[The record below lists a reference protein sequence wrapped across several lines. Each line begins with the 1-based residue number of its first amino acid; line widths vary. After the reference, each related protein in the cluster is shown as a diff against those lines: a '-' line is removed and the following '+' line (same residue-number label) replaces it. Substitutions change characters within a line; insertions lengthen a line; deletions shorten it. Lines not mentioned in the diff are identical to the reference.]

1 MVNGGSSKPDIKE
14 EGVTM
19 RIGSMNQIAQV
30 YGAQSVKKSYKSS
43 SIAATSTSDQV
54 SFSTLGR
61 DMQIAKKA
69 LSSVPDV
76 REDKVKALRES
87 IANGTYQVSAESF
100 ADKLMAAYEE
110 KSI

>member
-1 MVNGGSSKPDIKE
+1 
-14 EGVTM
+14 M
-19 RIGSMNQIAQV
+19 RIGAMNQLAQV
-30 YGAQSVKKSYKSS
+30 YGAQSVKKNYKSG
-43 SIAATSTSDQV
+43 SIDATSTTDRV

-76 REDKVKALRES
+76 REDKVNALRES

-100 ADKLMAAYEE
+100 ADKLIAAFEE
-110 KSI
+110 KTI